1 MFASA
6 ARLFGRRV
14 VGVVLSGNG
23 NDGAA
28 GLRLIHDQGG
38 LALAQDPTEA
48 AAPQMPASAIAN
60 DHPQLMPVTEIARR
74 VAEFCAAR

>member
-6 ARLFGRRV
+6 ARLNGRRV

-23 NDGAA
+23 SDGAA
-28 GLRLIHDQGG
+28 GLRLIHNHSG

-48 AAPQMPASAIAN
+48 PAPQMPAAAIAN
-60 DHPQLMPVTEIARR
+60 DSPQLMPVTEIARK
-74 VAEFCAAR
+74 VAAFCAAR

>member
-1 MFASA
+1 
-6 ARLFGRRV
+6 

-28 GLRLIHDQGG
+28 GFRLIHSQGG

-48 AAPQMPASAIAN
+48 AAPQMPAAAIAN
-60 DHPQLMPVTEIARR
+60 DNPQLMALTEIARQ
-74 VAEFCAAR
+74 VAKFCAGR